1 MVLVP
6 IMWCASDA
14 TRRRGLRGVS
24 MCEDECA
31 VFEYATRTTH
41 AFWND
46 GVPTGIYVCGIDG
59 DEVVSCSFMPAMS
72 RDAVKVPRCSM
83 VIETA
88 VPLEVGSW
96 VRMSYGGDL
105 EVSDA

>member
-1 MVLVP
+1 
-6 IMWCASDA
+6 
-14 TRRRGLRGVS
+14 

-46 GVPTGIYVCGIDG
+46 GVPTGIYVCGLDG